1 MTIAVSSIGLI
12 EVGSCIT
19 GLKLNS
25 LTTVIPYKQKSVY
38 IMLTVHSSV
47 ISAACCNNYFF
58 MSPCY
63 HSKDWYRLHTL
74 HSMICIEVNCYNVSD
89 SLGPNWM
96 KKKQYL
102 PHLQTFESGLSFSK
116 TELEIIW
123 ISTFC
128 LENND

>member
-1 MTIAVSSIGLI
+1 MTIAVGSIGLI
-12 EVGSCIT
+12 EVGSCST
-19 GLKLNS
+19 GLKLNL

-47 ISAACCNNYFF
+47 ICAACCNNYFF